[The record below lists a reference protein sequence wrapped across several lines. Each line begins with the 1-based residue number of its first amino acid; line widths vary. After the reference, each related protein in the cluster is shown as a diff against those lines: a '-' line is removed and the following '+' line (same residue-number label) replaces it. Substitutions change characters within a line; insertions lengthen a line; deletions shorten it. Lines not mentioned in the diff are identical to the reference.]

1 MTDSE
6 RLSAA
11 TRLYVRLRQ
20 TAGRVIDAVWMSQNE
35 DYAREILKLAR
46 ATGDDELLRLAE
58 RFEALLSPHA
68 ATAAPAR
75 PPPLAPSQTQSFMAA
90 EGAAVAPAE
99 KAVSKYV
106 RSLR

>member
-1 MTDSE
+1 MTDTE

-20 TAGRVIDAVWMSQNE
+20 TAGRVIDAVWMSHNE

-58 RFEALLSPHA
+58 RFEVLLSPA
-68 ATAAPAR
+68 AAAGSGRAPF
-75 PPPLAPSQTQSFMAA
+75 APSQTQSFMAA
-90 EGAAVAPAE
+90 EAAAAAPAD